1 MGLSRHPHEI
11 SNSHEPPVQPLL
23 ELRQLSKHF
32 PIRGGVLQR
41 QVGVIKALDRLNL
54 AVRPGETVTLVGGHG
69 AGKSMLAR
77 IIMQL
82 IAPTSGQVVFD
93 GEALAKMGRGS
104 LRQARQQLQMT
115 LQDPYAALNP
125 KMMVADILAEPLQI
139 HKLADG
145 RSQKARVAELLH
157 LVGLNPYFSGRY
169 PHEFSG
175 SQRQRLNIAR
185 ALATGPRLLVVDD
198 PLVALDTAVRPQ
210 IISLLAELKQ
220 KLGLTLLLLVSDL
233 THVRTISDRVGVLY
247 MGELVELAKT
257 EKVYERPLHPQTQF
271 ILGQSISAVYGGNDR
286 LQPLQLTGPRPDP
299 ANPPSGCRFRT
310 QCPYAT
316 DVCRDEVPT
325 LRDLG
330 KPGASHLAA
339 CHHAERFGD

>member
-1 MGLSRHPHEI
+1 MGLSRYPYDI
-11 SNSHEPPVQPLL
+11 SSSSEQSARPLL

-41 QVGVIKALDRLNL
+41 QIGAVKALDRLNL

-69 AGKSMLAR
+69 AGKTMLAR
-77 IIMQL
+77 LIMQL
-82 IAPTSGQVVFD
+82 VAPTSGQVLFD
-93 GEALAKMGRGS
+93 GEALAQMGRAS

-125 KMMVADILAEPLQI
+125 KMMVSEILAEPLQI
-139 HKLADG
+139 HRLADG
-145 RSQKARVAELLH
+145 RSQKARVADLLQ
-157 LVGLNPYFSGRY
+157 LVGLNPYFAGRY
-169 PHEFSG
+169 PFEFSG
-175 SQRQRLNIAR
+175 GQRQRLNIAR

-198 PLVALDTAVRPQ
+198 PLVALDTAVRPP
-210 IISLLAELKQ
+210 IVALLAELKQ
-220 KLGLTLLLLVSDL
+220 TLGLTLLLLVSDL

-247 MGELVELAKT
+247 MGELVELAET
-257 EKVYERPLHPQTQF
+257 EQVYERPLHPYTQF
-271 ILGQSISAVYGGNDR
+271 ILGQSVSAIYGGNDR
-286 LQPLQLTGPRPDP
+286 LQPMQLTGPAPDP

-316 DVCRDEVPT
+316 DVCRDEIPA